1 MATPFTVSQTTD
13 VTDAKVLAAQ
23 MLASLPSG
31 EIIWFLLKHHHEFT
45 DPQLRTIV
53 GMTDPYWIWIFLTLC
68 HIRDQ
73 LPQLSMERVGVIIER
88 LSPCEVTFLF
98 CENTFQNFAHG
109 VMRRDNKILQM
120 VLART
125 DSYWKVSLLKQ
136 TLRIFF
142 TTYSDSLNA
151 QQEKVPTYKEAIC
164 TTVAQSD
171 PAEIVG
177 LLEYLLLA
185 RDDKDY
191 PRLDPSF
198 VREHW
203 EYFCRVVERAHPKR
217 LVRFLKAYG
226 PKLAEDAFCI
236 IVKHADHKKLAMF
249 WKSGAFSALTE
260 QKALMIEASID
271 PCGLFLAS
279 DVSKPPSTEEAGSS
293 TSYRMHPYKRA
304 IDKSAIARFSP
315 TQLRI
320 WINHCDPEQ
329 VASYLEANF
338 EENDDVWHDEQFEIL
353 VEMIPANRLASFL
366 EKNRSK
372 LTEPHFRMVI
382 EELDHDDTLSFWKNH
397 LPEPLGEKRRI
408 VFRMAIGWIDF
419 QKLMQVWENHF
430 LEMTVEEFYLVVERV
445 HFFIKQCGD
454 LYTHF
459 ARFLQN
465 HFPQLKDEQLCIM
478 IRCSNALDIIR
489 SDEKG
494 ENYFPHLTDKRLAII
509 RWEYVLNDYY
519 SDGDVDIP
527 LRYLTTDSMRRI
539 VFRCEMDRVEK
550 GTYEGNVMEYF
561 GLLPSEWG
569 NCGFYNLSHLTDEEF
584 RTILE
589 KADLEDVLS
598 FCNTHSA
605 ELTENQRRMVAERLC
620 KP

>member
-1 MATPFTVSQTTD
+1 MATPFTISQTTD
-13 VTDAKVLAAQ
+13 VKDAKVLAAQ

-31 EIIWFLLKHHHEFT
+31 EIVWFLLKHHHEFT

-73 LPQLSMERVGVIIER
+73 TPELSMGRIGVIIER
-88 LSPCEVTFLF
+88 LGPCEVTFLF
-98 CENTFQNFAHG
+98 CEDTFENFAHG
-109 VMRRDNKILQM
+109 VMYSDNKTLQM
-120 VLART
+120 VLERT
-125 DSYWKVSLLKQ
+125 DSYWRVSLLKQ

-142 TTYSDSLNA
+142 TTFYHGA
-151 QQEKVPTYKEAIC
+151 QQEKIPTYKEAIC
-164 TTVAQSD
+164 TIVARSD

-185 RDDKDY
+185 RDNKDY
-191 PRLDPSF
+191 LISDPSF

-203 EYFCRVVERAHPKR
+203 EYFRRVVEKAHPKR

-226 PKLAEDAFCI
+226 PKLTEDEFCI
-236 IVKHADHKKLAMF
+236 IVEHADRKKLAMF
-249 WKSGAFSALTE
+249 RKSEAFSALTE
-260 QKALMIEASID
+260 QKALMIEARID
-271 PCGLFLAS
+271 PCGFLAS
-279 DVSKPPSTEEAGSS
+279 VVSKPPSTEEAGSS

-304 IDKSAIARFSP
+304 IDKSVIARFSP
-315 TQLRI
+315 AQLRT
-320 WINHCDPEQ
+320 WINRCDLEE
-329 VASYLEANF
+329 VASYLEASF
-338 EENDDVWHDEQFEIL
+338 EENDDVWHDAQFEIL
-353 VEMIPANRLASFL
+353 VEMIPSKRLASFL
-366 EKNRSK
+366 EKNRFK

-382 EELDHDDTLSFWKNH
+382 EELDIDDTLSFWENH

-408 VFRMAIGWIDF
+408 AFRMAIGWINF

-445 HFFIKQCGD
+445 HFFIKQCKD

-459 ARFLQN
+459 AQFLQN

-478 IRCSNALDIIR
+478 IRCSNALGIIR

-509 RWEYVLNDYY
+509 KWEHVLNDYY

-598 FCNTHSA
+598 LYNIRSA
-605 ELTENQRRMVAERLC
+605 ELAENQRRIVAERLC